1 MNLFSRCGGDDM
13 VSIVPRRILID
24 TNVLLFA
31 LSPLPG
37 SDATG
42 AKVRHALRQG
52 LNAKAFLERSRA
64 EDAVLFVS
72 SISVGEMLEGA
83 REEDVQSV
91 YSVVTSMFPT
101 LPFDNASAFVAAAL
115 ARKLH
120 RMDLQDIPDK
130 SKLRNDLYIMATGIQ
145 NACSEFYTT
154 DNALLKQARR
164 LEIPMQVYPLP
175 EVESR

>member
-1 MNLFSRCGGDDM
+1 
-13 VSIVPRRILID
+13 
-24 TNVLLFA
+24 
-31 LSPLPG
+31 
-37 SDATG
+37 
-42 AKVRHALRQG
+42 
-52 LNAKAFLERSRA
+52 
-64 EDAVLFVS
+64 
-72 SISVGEMLEGA
+72 MLEGA

-175 EVESR
+175 EVESH

>member
-1 MNLFSRCGGDDM
+1 MPRLF
-13 VSIVPRRILID
+13 
-24 TNVLLFA
+24 
-31 LSPLPG
+31 LSGVGQKTQYFCFKHLG
-37 SDATG
+37 
-42 AKVRHALRQG
+42 Q
-52 LNAKAFLERSRA
+52 
-64 EDAVLFVS
+64 
-72 SISVGEMLEGA
+72 GEMLEGA

-145 NACSEFYTT
+145 NACSEFLH
-154 DNALLKQARR
+154 NGQCAA
-164 LEIPMQVYPLP
+164 
-175 EVESR
+175 